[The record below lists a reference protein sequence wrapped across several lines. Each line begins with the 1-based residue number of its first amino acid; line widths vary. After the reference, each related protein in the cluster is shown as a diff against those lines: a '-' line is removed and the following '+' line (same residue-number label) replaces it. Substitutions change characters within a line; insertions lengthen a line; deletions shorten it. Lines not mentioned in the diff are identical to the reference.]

1 MPAVNSRR
9 LMAGDVLQAAMV
21 STATEKNSSM
31 RSVVEGLKTVS
42 PVVEDVLVD
51 VRKVN
56 EQVTYK
62 PFWVFVLHNVLM
74 HNAAQQLVSG
84 CHEWCCVVCRCLTD
98 EHSIHTVGTECEY

>member
-1 MPAVNSRR
+1 MPAVNSKR

-21 STATEKNSSM
+21 STAMEKSMSM

-56 EQVTYK
+56 EQVIYE
-62 PFWVFVLHNVLM
+62 PV
-74 HNAAQQLVSG
+74 
-84 CHEWCCVVCRCLTD
+84 
-98 EHSIHTVGTECEY
+98 